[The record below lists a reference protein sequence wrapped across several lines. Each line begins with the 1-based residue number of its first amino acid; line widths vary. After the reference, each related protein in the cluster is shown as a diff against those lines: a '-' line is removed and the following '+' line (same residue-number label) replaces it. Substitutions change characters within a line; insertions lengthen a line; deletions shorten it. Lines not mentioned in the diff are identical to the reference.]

1 MRSST
6 VSKSEVRNYVK
17 EIIRGKIEKLEKFLD
32 FTLEASREIKKT
44 PKYDSIREEMQEE
57 IYQMQKQL
65 ASLKDLQRNMTKVL
79 NTSTDRIAL
88 GSVVFTNKA
97 RFYISVS
104 LGEFFYEGD
113 RFYAISEESPMAKIL
128 FGKKAGD
135 SFVLNNIAQT
145 IENVM

>member
-6 VSKSEVRNYVK
+6 VLKSDIRNNVID
-17 EIIRGKIEKLEKFLD
+17 IIIGKIKKLEKFLD

-79 NTSTDRIAL
+79 NTSTQRVAV
-88 GSVVFTNKA
+88 GSLVFTNKA

-145 IENVM
+145 IENVI

>member
-17 EIIRGKIEKLEKFLD
+17 EIIRGKIVKLEKFLD